1 MPPTIRRA
9 IATKTATAIQSA
21 CGLAMTTVP
30 ATTVPVTIAPVTT
43 APVTTAPATTAP
55 ATTATGLLMGGTTA
69 TGIETSTRGT
79 PEITVTATVVLKAAE
94 AAEVVAA
101 IVIMAGIVT
110 MADVEVEAE
119 VVANVVGSKARRR
132 SRPTLSST
140 RVTLRSRRRASASFV
155 LPRPILHRSRATS
168 S

>member
-1 MPPTIRRA
+1 VLFR
-9 IATKTATAIQSA
+9 S
-21 CGLAMTTVP
+21 
-30 ATTVPVTIAPVTT
+30 
-43 APVTTAPATTAP
+43 
-55 ATTATGLLMGGTTA
+55 
-69 TGIETSTRGT
+69 
-79 PEITVTATVVLKAAE
+79 PEITVTATVVLKAE
-94 AAEVVAA
+94 AAEAEAEEVVA

-110 MADVEVEAE
+110 MADVEVEVEAE